1 MGCYYYWW
9 LHTGRHLR
17 SADIRKLVVR
27 RTPMVL
33 GTRDLKWRIS
43 CQVPAFSALAV
54 LVGRQEG
61 HPACTNWV
69 VGYWRGYLT
78 GARTCRLAQRMPL
91 RLTVSCFSKI
101 QIGLSFLVPAH
112 LVSPGKSAVKRV
124 CVCVC
129 VFVCV
134 SEFGALGLRR
144 RRVCTGRCWQYVSDY
159 SSEYSLVPLSSS
171 ILGVAAWR
179 ALPWNVSLLF
189 SLHTLLMIPY
199 EMLF

>member
-1 MGCYYYWW
+1 MGWYYYWW

-27 RTPMVL
+27 RTPMVP

-43 CQVPAFSALAV
+43 CQVPAFSALTV

-78 GARTCRLAQRMPL
+78 GARCRLAQRMPL

-129 VFVCV
+129 VSLQMCV
-134 SEFGALGLRR
+134 FIISSRQRLSRDDC
-144 RRVCTGRCWQYVSDY
+144 RVY
-159 SSEYSLVPLSSS
+159 LV
-171 ILGVAAWR
+171 V
-179 ALPWNVSLLF
+179 ALPLISSV
-189 SLHTLLMIPY
+189 HRAR
-199 EMLF
+199 